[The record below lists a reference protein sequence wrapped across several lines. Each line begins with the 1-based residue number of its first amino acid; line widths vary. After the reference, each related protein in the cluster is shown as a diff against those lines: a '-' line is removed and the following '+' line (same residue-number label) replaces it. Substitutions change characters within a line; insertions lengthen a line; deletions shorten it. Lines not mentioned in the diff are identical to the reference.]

1 MRLRTGGAEAY
12 SSFPIMLSRSEA
24 QRSCSPPRLFN
35 SVVAAVSLALWDRR
49 GSMCRYGENQRLMWP
64 VVQ

>member
-35 SVVAAVSLALWDRR
+35 SVVAAVSLALWDAVVQCV
-49 GSMCRYGENQRLMWP
+49 GAGVNQRLMWA
-64 VVQ
+64 VAG